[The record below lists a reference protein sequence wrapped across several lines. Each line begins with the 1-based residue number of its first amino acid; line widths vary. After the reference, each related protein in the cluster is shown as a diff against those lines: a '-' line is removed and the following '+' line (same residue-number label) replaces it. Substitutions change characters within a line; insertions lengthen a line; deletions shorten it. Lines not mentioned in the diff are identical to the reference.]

1 MYIRSSKTTTMKKS
15 LLTIACGIAGMAY
28 AQQPVTNMQ
37 QATIHHAG
45 SQQVQV
51 VDTITDYLD
60 RATAFYNL
68 SAGSQGYVL
77 GTSAISTETGEH
89 YDNVGTVRVTELMV
103 YFVAK
108 EQMGNADMVTGY
120 VYASGTDSL
129 PAGTALGSGQ
139 ISIANCDTSG
149 FPTFIPL
156 SNYAPQAGAFVVSI
170 EYGSIDDTISIFS
183 SNPTTQSGGP
193 DGAGE
198 RRCCQKTQLGWMH
211 AADIWSIA
219 ATSYNADALI
229 IPIVD
234 INSSTGPAVLGGV
247 SVSQA
252 FPSPALNNVAI
263 NLSSANTQ
271 DVAFNV
277 YNSNGQIVHT
287 ANYTVNGSQQINLD
301 VTDWA
306 AGNYYYTVATSEGT
320 IGSKFQVV
328 K

>member
-1 MYIRSSKTTTMKKS
+1 MKKT

-37 QATIHHAG
+37 QTTIQYSG
-45 SQQVQV
+45 SQQVQAI
-51 VDTITDYLD
+51 DTITDYLD

-68 SAGSQGYVL
+68 TAGSSGYVL

-89 YDNVGTVRVTELMV
+89 YDAVGTLRVTEIMAF
-103 YFVAK
+103 FVAK
-108 EQMGNADMVTGY
+108 EIMGNADMVTGN
-120 VYASGTDSL
+120 VYAAGADSL
-129 PAGTALGSGQ
+129 PTGNALGTGQ
-139 ISIANCDTSG
+139 VSVSSCDTSG
-149 FPTFIPL
+149 LPTFIPI
-156 SNYAPQAGAFVVSI
+156 SNYAAQGGGFVVTI
-170 EYGSIDDTISIFS
+170 AYGNIDDTVALFS
-183 SNPTTQSGGP
+183 TNPVAQSGGP
-193 DGAGE
+193 DGNGE
-198 RRCCQKTQLGWMH
+198 RRCCQNTQIGWLH
-211 AADIWSIA
+211 AADIWTIA
-219 ATSYNADALI
+219 SVPYDADALI

-234 INSSTGPAVLGGV
+234 IASSTGPATLGGV
-247 SVSQA
+247 SISQA

-263 NLSSANTQ
+263 NLSSANAQ

-287 ANYTVNGSQQINLD
+287 ANYTVNGAQQINLD

>member
-1 MYIRSSKTTTMKKS
+1 MKKT
-15 LLTIACGIAGMAY
+15 LLAITSIIAGIAN
-28 AQQPVTNMQ
+28 AQQPVTGMQ
-37 QATIHHAG
+37 QVAIQHGG
-45 SQQVQV
+45 SQQIQV
-51 VDTITDYLD
+51 ADTITDYLA
-60 RATAFYNL
+60 RATGFYNL
-68 SAGSQGYVL
+68 SAGSNGYVL
-77 GTSAISTETGEH
+77 GTGITTETAMH
-89 YDNVGTVRVTELMV
+89 YDNVGTMRVTELMV
-103 YFVAK
+103 FFAHKNEV
-108 EQMGNADMVTGY
+108 GNADMITGH
-120 VYASGTDSL
+120 VYAAGADSL
-129 PAGTALGSGQ
+129 PAGNALGSGQ
-139 ISIANCDTSG
+139 VSVTTIDVSG

-156 SNYAPQAGAFVVSI
+156 SNYTPQAGGFVVSV
-170 EYGSIDDTISIFS
+170 EYGNIDDTVAITST
-183 SNPTTQSGGP
+183 NPTAQSGGP
-193 DGAGE
+193 DGNGE
-198 RRCCQKTQLGWMH
+198 RRCSQNTQIGWLH
-211 AADIWSIA
+211 AADIWTIA
-219 ATSYNADALI
+219 QAPYDADALI

-234 INSSTGPAVLGGV
+234 INSSTGPALIGGV

>member
-1 MYIRSSKTTTMKKS
+1 MKKS
-15 LLTIACGIAGMAY
+15 LLTITCGIAGMAY

-37 QATIHHAG
+37 QTTIHYSG

-60 RATAFYNL
+60 RATGFYNL
-68 SAGSQGYVL
+68 SAGSSGYVL
-77 GTSAISTETGEH
+77 GTGITTETAMH
-89 YDNVGTVRVTELMV
+89 YDNLGTLRVTELMV
-103 YFVAK
+103 YFAHKNEV
-108 EQMGNADMVTGY
+108 GTPDMVTGH
-120 VYASGTDSL
+120 VYAAGADSM
-129 PAGTALGSGQ
+129 PTGSALGSGQ
-139 ISIANCDTSG
+139 VSVTTVDISG

-156 SNYAPQAGAFVVSI
+156 SNYAPQAGGFVVSV
-170 EYGSIDDTISIFS
+170 EYGNIDDTVSIMS
-183 SNPTTQSGGP
+183 TNPTTQSGGP

-198 RRCCQKTQLGWMH
+198 RRCSQNTQLGWLH
-211 AADIWSIA
+211 AADIWTIA
-219 ATSYNADALI
+219 STAYNADALI

-234 INSSTGPAVLGGV
+234 INSSTGPAMIGGV

-252 FPSPALNNVAI
+252 YPSPALNNVAI